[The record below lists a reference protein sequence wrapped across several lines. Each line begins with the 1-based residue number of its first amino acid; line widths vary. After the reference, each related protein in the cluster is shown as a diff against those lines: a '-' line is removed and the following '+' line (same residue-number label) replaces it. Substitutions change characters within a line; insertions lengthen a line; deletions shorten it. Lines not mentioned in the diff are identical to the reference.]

1 MKIFFESSFGK
12 DLKSIKNKELY
23 RRVEN
28 LIAEVKTANELSEI
42 RQLKKMRGY
51 TTFYRIRLGN
61 YRIGIEALGNEIVF
75 VRILHRRDIY
85 KYFP

>member
-1 MKIFFESSFGK
+1 M
-12 DLKSIKNKELY
+12 KNKELY